1 MASGSGVPES
11 GAGGFLDAIERI
23 GNKVPHP
30 AVIFLI
36 LLAAVVVLSHVLYL
50 LGTSVTYQTFDLETD
65 LLVSNTVAVN
75 SLLTADGIRFLF
87 TSMIRNF
94 MGFGPVGV
102 ILVAMIGVGL
112 AEQAGLVTALIK
124 KIVSVAPAW
133 SLTYIIVGRR
143 RAVEHCR
150 GRRLPGPDPAGCGR
164 LPHRRPPPDRRH
176 RRRLRRRG
184 RGVPGQRDHRAGRRH
199 PDRDH
204 QRRHPSARPQHLDRP
219 RSEPLLLDRVQPGP
233 HRRRRAGH
241 RARGRAAPRPL
252 SRPAARQRGLP
263 VSATPRPRAC
273 AGRFG
278 ASSRSW
284 RSSPLSRCRKAR
296 PCAIR

>member
-1 MASGSGVPES
+1 MASRSGAPES

-36 LLAAVVVLSHVLYL
+36 LLAVVIVLSHLLYL

-65 LLVSNTVAVN
+65 QLVSNTVAVN

-133 SLTYIIVGRR
+133 SLTYIIVFVGVLSSI
-143 RAVEHCR
+143 AADAGYLVLIPL
-150 GRRLPGPDPAGCGR
+150 GAAAFLTVGPA
-164 LPHRRPPPDRRH
+164 PDRRH
-176 RRRLRRRG
+176 RRRVCRRG
-184 RGVPGQRDHRAGRRH
+184 GGVPGQRHHHADRRH

-204 QRRHPSARPQHLDRP
+204 QRRHPPARSERLDRP
-219 RSEPLLLDRVQPGP
+219 HREPLLLDRLQHRPGD
-233 HRRRRAGH
+233 R
-241 RARGRAAPRPL
+241 L
-252 SRPAARQRGLP
+252 S
-263 VSATPRPRAC
+263 
-273 AGRFG
+273 
-278 ASSRSW
+278 W
-284 RSSPLSRCRKAR
+284 W
-296 PCAIR
+296 

>member
-1 MASGSGVPES
+1 MASRSGRQPES

-36 LLAAVVVLSHVLYL
+36 LLGRRHRPVALLYL

-65 LLVSNTVAVN
+65 QLVSNTVAVN

-133 SLTYIIVGRR
+133 SLTYIIVVRGRALEHRR
-143 RAVEHCR
+143 RC
-150 GRRLPGPDPAGCGR
+150 RLPGPDPAGCGR
-164 LPHRRPPPDRRH
+164 LPHRRAATRSPASPPRLPAWRRC
-176 RRRLRRRG
+176 
-184 RGVPGQRDHRAGRRH
+184 
-199 PDRDH
+199 
-204 QRRHPSARPQHLDRP
+204 SW
-219 RSEPLLLDRVQPGP
+219 STSS
-233 HRRRRAGH
+233 
-241 RARGRAAPRPL
+241 
-252 SRPAARQRGLP
+252 SRPSTG
-263 VSATPRPRAC
+263 S
-273 AGRFG
+273 
-278 ASSRSW
+278 
-284 RSSPLSRCRKAR
+284 
-296 PCAIR
+296 